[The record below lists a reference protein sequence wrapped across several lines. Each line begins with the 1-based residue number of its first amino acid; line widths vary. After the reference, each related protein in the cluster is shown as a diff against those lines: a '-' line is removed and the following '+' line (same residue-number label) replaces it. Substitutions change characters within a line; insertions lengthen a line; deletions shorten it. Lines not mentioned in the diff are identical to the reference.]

1 MAGKYTRARAPLARM
16 YTNRTFESKD
26 GTTGMKIVNQI
37 ERHKFYLNE
46 LLNKSSR
53 TEIQSNK
60 VEERTFGTP
69 CRYVPPHWVGFLRR
83 FGLKT
88 GIHFAQFGLESGMA
102 FEGTTGVYERLYR
115 FNSK

>member
-26 GTTGMKIVNQI
+26 GTTGMKIVNYI

-53 TEIQSNK
+53 TEI
-60 VEERTFGTP
+60 
-69 CRYVPPHWVGFLRR
+69 
-83 FGLKT
+83 
-88 GIHFAQFGLESGMA
+88 
-102 FEGTTGVYERLYR
+102 
-115 FNSK
+115 